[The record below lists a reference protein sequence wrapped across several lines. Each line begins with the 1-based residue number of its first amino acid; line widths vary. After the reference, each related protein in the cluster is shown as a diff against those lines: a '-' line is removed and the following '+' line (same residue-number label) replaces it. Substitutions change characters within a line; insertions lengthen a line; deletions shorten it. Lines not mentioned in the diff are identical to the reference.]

1 MAKKKMS
8 LPHHHHDTGTEEK
21 VLNCIPEQKDF
32 VAAGHVLKQ
41 VGDPSRLKI
50 FWLLCHAEEC
60 VINIAAIME
69 MSSPAVAHHLK
80 RLKDAG
86 LIISRRDG
94 KEMYYRAADTESAH
108 ALHRSVET
116 ILNITC
122 PKYDRS
128 YLD

>member
-8 LPHHHHDTGTEEK
+8 LPHRHHDAGAEEK
-21 VLNCIPEQKDF
+21 ILKCIPKQKDF
-32 VAAGHVLKQ
+32 IAASDALKQ

-86 LIISRRDG
+86 LIVSRRDG
-94 KEMYYRAADTESAH
+94 KEMYYRAADTEIAH
-108 ALHRSVET
+108 ALHHSVET

-122 PKYDRS
+122 PK
-128 YLD
+128 